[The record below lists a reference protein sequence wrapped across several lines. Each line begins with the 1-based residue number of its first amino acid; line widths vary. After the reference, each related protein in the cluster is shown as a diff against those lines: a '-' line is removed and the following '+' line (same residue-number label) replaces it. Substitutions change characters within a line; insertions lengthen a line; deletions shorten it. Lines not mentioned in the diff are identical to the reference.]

1 MFFNIYIAKV
11 EINHNKILEKS
22 VNTWKLS
29 NIFLNN
35 PPVKEKKIPKVIR
48 KYIKVNVK
56 DNISKVVKWSP
67 CSVLREF

>member
-11 EINHNKILEKS
+11 EINHKILEKS

-35 PPVKEKKIPKVIR
+35 PPVKEKKNPKSNQKIH
-48 KYIKVNVK
+48 
-56 DNISKVVKWSP
+56 
-67 CSVLREF
+67 